1 MSTSQAFRQK
11 WVHKLRNLGVTELS
25 AALLE
30 AISAVT
36 LIFAQF
42 IHVGQPIVTA
52 IVPSTRLEGLLELL
66 EDQGA
71 YQAFIHALREEP
83 QG

>member
-30 AISAVT
+30 AFSPVT
-36 LIFAQF
+36 LIGAQL
-42 IHVGQPIVTA
+42 IHVSQPILSTF
-52 IVPSTRLEGLLELL
+52 VPSTRLEGLLELL
-66 EDQGA
+66 EDRKS
-71 YQAFIHALREEP
+71 YQAFIHDLREER
-83 QG
+83 QV